1 MDAIQQQVKANL
13 RRRLEQLLSLDWSD
27 IDAIARS
34 GVRVDRRR
42 CIIAVLSADGYSQ
55 EEIGEVFEIHREKVA
70 YHMRELRWACR
81 AENGLH
87 RIIMEIGGF
96 R

>member
-1 MDAIQQQVKANL
+1 MDAIQTQVRANL

-55 EEIGEVFEIHREKVA
+55 EEIGEAFEIRQQAVD
-70 YHMRELRWACR
+70 YHMREIRRACR

-87 RIIMEIGGF
+87 RIIMEIGVF
-96 R
+96 

>member
-1 MDAIQQQVKANL
+1 MDAIQQQVRANL

-55 EEIGEVFEIHREKVA
+55 EEIGEAFEIRQEAVA
-70 YHMRELRWACR
+70 YHIRTIRQACR
-81 AENGLH
+81 IENGLH
-87 RIIMEIGGF
+87 WILMEIGVF
-96 R
+96 

>member
-55 EEIGEVFEIHREKVA
+55 EEIGEAFDIRQQAVD
-70 YHMRELRWACR
+70 YHMRELRRACR
-81 AENGLH
+81 AENGLC
-87 RIIMEIGGF
+87 RILLNIGGF
-96 R
+96 

>member
-1 MDAIQQQVKANL
+1 MDAIQQQVRANL

-55 EEIGEVFEIHREKVA
+55 EEIGEAFEIRQEAVA
-70 YHMRELRWACR
+70 YHIRTIRQACR
-81 AENGLH
+81 IENGLH
-87 RIIMEIGGF
+87 RILIEIGAF
-96 R
+96 